1 MIHTPDNIF
10 ADAALYL
17 RIYIGGL
24 IFLFLY
30 NIATGIFNSLGDS
43 KTPLYFL
50 IGSSLGNIVLDYIF
64 VAYFHWDVAGVAW
77 ATFLAQGV
85 SCVLSLITLWR
96 RLSQIKTE
104 GKVALFSGEMLGRI
118 CVIAVPSILQQ
129 SFISVGNM
137 FIQTLVNRCGSSV
150 IAGYSA
156 AIKLNTF
163 AITAFTTLAN
173 GLSSFTAQNIGA
185 EKFERVKKRM
195 RAGIA
200 MALCVAVPFF
210 LAYFFFS
217 GTMLQLFMNEES
229 SMAMETGRN
238 FLQIVSPFYFVV
250 LVKLMAD
257 GVLRGSGD
265 MREFMVATLSDLVLR
280 VILAYIFYA
289 PFGAVGIWMSWP
301 IGWAVATALSVF
313 FYLKGRWIVGRS
325 S

>member
-1 MIHTPDNIF
+1 
-10 ADAALYL
+10 
-17 RIYIGGL
+17 
-24 IFLFLY
+24 
-30 NIATGIFNSLGDS
+30 
-43 KTPLYFL
+43 
-50 IGSSLGNIVLDYIF
+50 
-64 VAYFHWDVAGVAW
+64 
-77 ATFLAQGV
+77 
-85 SCVLSLITLWR
+85 
-96 RLSQIKTE
+96 
-104 GKVALFSGEMLGRI
+104 
-118 CVIAVPSILQQ
+118 
-129 SFISVGNM
+129 
-137 FIQTLVNRCGSSV
+137 
-150 IAGYSA
+150 
-156 AIKLNTF
+156 
-163 AITAFTTLAN
+163 
-173 GLSSFTAQNIGA
+173 
-185 EKFERVKKRM
+185 
-195 RAGIA
+195 

-257 GVLRGSGD
+257 GVLRGSGA